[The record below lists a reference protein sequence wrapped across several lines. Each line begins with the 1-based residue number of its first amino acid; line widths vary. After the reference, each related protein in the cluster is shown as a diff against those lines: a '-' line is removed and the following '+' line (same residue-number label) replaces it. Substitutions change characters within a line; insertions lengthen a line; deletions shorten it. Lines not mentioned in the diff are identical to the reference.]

1 MRLGLLSEPGLDQ
14 GPALGLVART
24 WPDLRAVLLLLA
36 VALLARGFFFG
47 NPVLESD
54 EQFYLLVGDRM
65 LHGALP
71 YLDIWDR
78 KPVGLFLIYAA
89 IRALGGEG
97 IVQYQLVATLFATA
111 TAFLVARLGAELGSR
126 RGGLFAGMAYLLW
139 LGAFGGEGGQAPV
152 FYNLFV
158 AAAAGTA
165 LRAVAYPV
173 SFARLF
179 GLGAAA
185 MLLTG
190 LAMQVKYTAIFEG
203 MFFGC
208 ALLWAGWRARTG
220 PGKLLP
226 VALAWVGCALLPT
239 AAALAAYAAMGQ
251 AQPFLFANFLSVF
264 ERDTAVLG
272 SPLPRLL
279 AMAALLLPLGL
290 CAVMGLRLSW
300 RHSAGAAELRRAVG
314 FVTGW
319 ALVAVAGVL
328 AFGTY
333 YNHYALPL
341 LLPLSV
347 AAAPLLGRPEARVWK
362 VTAAAALLLSGA
374 VATAVPGVLHLRSR
388 GDGSQVR
395 ALAAAMRP
403 GATLYVFDGEAVL
416 YLLAQ
421 SPLSTPYAF
430 PTHLSDLREAGG
442 IGVDQEAELR
452 RVLASRP
459 DYIVTTDIARGR
471 INPEAQRLLRETLA
485 TAYRPVRS
493 VRIGKGHRVLY
504 GKLPQAGLSGRRPAG
519 AGATAAGEPPEW
531 DAGAA
536 RG

>member
-1 MRLGLLSEPGLDQ
+1 MPPEPGLAS
-14 GPALGLVART
+14 GPGLGPIPGRTARLEEA
-24 WPDLRAVLLLLA
+24 WPGLRAMLLLLA
-36 VALLARGFFFG
+36 VALLARGFFLG

-65 LHGALP
+65 LQGALP

-97 IVQYQLVATLFATA
+97 IVQYQLVAALFATA
-111 TAFLVARLGAELGSR
+111 TAFLVARLGTELGSSR
-126 RGGLFAGMAYLLW
+126 RGGLLAGMAYLLW

-158 AAAAGTA
+158 AAAAWTA
-165 LRAVAYPV
+165 LRAVARPGP
-173 SFARLF
+173 FARLL
-179 GLGAAA
+179 GLGASA

-190 LAMQVKYTAIFEG
+190 LAMQVKYTAVFEG

-208 ALLWAGWRARTG
+208 ALLRAGWRARLG
-220 PGKLLP
+220 PGKLLS
-226 VALAWVGCALLPT
+226 AGLAWVGCALLPT
-239 AAALAAYAAMGQ
+239 AAALAAYAAMGA

-264 ERDTAVLG
+264 ERNTAVLG
-272 SPLPRLL
+272 SSLPRLL
-279 AMAALLLPLGL
+279 AMAGLLLPLGL
-290 CAVMGLRLSW
+290 CAVLGLRLSW
-300 RHSAGAAELRRAVG
+300 RRPQREEGEPEARRATG
-314 FVTGW
+314 FVAGW

-362 VTAAAALLLSGA
+362 VSAAAALLLSGA
-374 VATAVPGVLHLRSR
+374 LATAVPGVLHLRSR

-416 YLLAQ
+416 YLLAH
-421 SPLSTPYAF
+421 SPLPTPYAF

-442 IGVDQEAELR
+442 IGVEQEAELR

-459 DYIVTTDIARGR
+459 DYIVTTDIDRGR
-471 INPEAQRLLRETLA
+471 INPEAQRLLQEALA
-485 TAYRPVRS
+485 ADYRPVRS

-504 GKLPQAGLSGRRPAG
+504 GKLP
-519 AGATAAGEPPEW
+519 
-531 DAGAA
+531 
-536 RG
+536 

>member
-1 MRLGLLSEPGLDQ
+1 M
-14 GPALGLVART
+14 
-24 WPDLRAVLLLLA
+24 LLLLA

-65 LHGALP
+65 LQGALP

-97 IVQYQLVATLFATA
+97 IVQYQVVATLFATA
-111 TAFLVARLGAELGSR
+111 TAFLVTRIGAELGSR
-126 RGGLFAGMAYLLW
+126 RGGLLAGMAYLLW

-158 AAAAGTA
+158 AGAAWTA
-165 LRAVAYPV
+165 LRAVAHPGLP
-173 SFARLF
+173 ARLT

-190 LAMQVKYTAIFEG
+190 LAMQVKYTAVFEG

-208 ALLWAGWRARTG
+208 ALLWAAWRARMAAG
-220 PGKLLP
+220 WLFLA
-226 VALAWVGCALLPT
+226 ALAWIACALLPT
-239 AAALAAYAAMGQ
+239 AAALAAYAAMGE
-251 AQPFLFANFLSVF
+251 AWPFLFANFLSIF
-264 ERDTAVLG
+264 ERNTAALG
-272 SPLPRLL
+272 SSLPRLL
-279 AMAALLLPLGL
+279 AMLGLLLPLGL
-290 CAVMGLRLSW
+290 CALLGLRLSW
-300 RHSAGAAELRRAVG
+300 RHSTMAPEIRRATG
-314 FVTGW
+314 FVAGW
-319 ALVAVAGVL
+319 ALVAVSGVL

-347 AAAPLLGRPEARVWK
+347 AAAPLLGWPEARAWK
-362 VTAAAALLLSGA
+362 VTAAAALLLAGA

-388 GDGSQVR
+388 GDGHEVR
-395 ALAAAMRP
+395 ALVAAMRP

-416 YLLAQ
+416 YLLSH
-421 SPLSTPYAF
+421 SPLPTRYAF

-442 IGVDQEAELR
+442 IGTDPEAELR

-471 INPEAQRLLRETLA
+471 INPEAQRLLQETLA

-493 VRIGKGHRVLY
+493 VRIGRGHRLLY
-504 GKLPQAGLSGRRPAG
+504 AKLP
-519 AGATAAGEPPEW
+519 
-531 DAGAA
+531 
-536 RG
+536 